1 MSAKTLKVQQ
11 QQQQM
16 DRAGAGIKSKMIKAD
31 AFDSSFKRNLKV
43 PKVLPT
49 LHRKMKSCA
58 MSIR

>member
-31 AFDSSFKRNLKV
+31 AFDSFIQEKLESAESASDPSSEDEIVRHV
-43 PKVLPT
+43 Y
-49 LHRKMKSCA
+49 
-58 MSIR
+58 